1 MYDGYSGAG
10 AVLVDKHFACYGRS
24 LANQACLAM
33 PSLLHSISRRCVHI
47 RMDII
52 YIVLHSVFVD
62 QKRSVF
68 LSVLDYLGLCSMLRI
83 LKAFN
88 GHAS

>member
-1 MYDGYSGAG
+1 MYDGYSGA
-10 AVLVDKHFACYGRS
+10 VPFLLVNVSRAMVA
-24 LANQACLAM
+24 LWLNQACLAM

-52 YIVLHSVFVD
+52 YLVLHSVFVD

-68 LSVLDYLGLCSMLRI
+68 LSR
-83 LKAFN
+83 
-88 GHAS
+88 ASVDS